1 LYVNDEILI
10 DLKGSPVDN
19 EDKMLISLEH
29 GVEWL

>member
-10 DLKGSPVDN
+10 DLKESSVDN
-19 EDKMLISLEH
+19 EDKMLLSLQY